1 MGCCKGEG
9 NCPQQQNPESI
20 SALKITPFPEN
31 TEKGKKLQGESEA
44 GRLIHTASHVTKR
57 NLS

>member
-1 MGCCKGEG
+1 MGCCKGER

-20 SALKITPFPEN
+20 SALKITPFSEN
-31 TEKGKKLQGESEA
+31 TEKGKNLQDDREA
-44 GRLIHTASHVTKR
+44 GRLSPTDCHVTKI